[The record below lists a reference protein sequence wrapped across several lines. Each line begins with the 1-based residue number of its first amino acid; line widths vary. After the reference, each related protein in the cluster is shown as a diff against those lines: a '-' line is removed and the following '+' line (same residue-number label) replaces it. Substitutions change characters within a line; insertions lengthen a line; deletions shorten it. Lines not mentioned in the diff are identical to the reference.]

1 MTARDILNRWI
12 QTVNA
17 GHVDEVVSLYADG
30 ASLLPTF
37 SARTIRTQAD
47 RTRYF
52 ESLGA
57 RPNLS
62 VSLHEP
68 TFHEEKL
75 TDTLSAVSGIYA
87 FRFEMDK
94 QLLTFEAR
102 FTFVIDTAQ
111 AAPILHH
118 HSSQI
123 PRALG

>member
-17 GHVDEVVSLYADG
+17 GNVAEVVALYADG

-37 SARTIRTQAD
+37 SASTIRTQAD

-52 ESLGA
+52 EALGK

-68 TFHEEKL
+68 TFHEDKL
-75 TDTLSAVSGIYA
+75 TDTLSAVSGMYS
-87 FRFEMDK
+87 FRFEVDR

-102 FTFVIDTAQ
+102 FTYVIDTAQ
-111 AAPILHH
+111 TAPILHH

-123 PRALG
+123 PRSLG